1 MRFKSRIVL
10 TAVVI
15 FVLTAPIA
23 MTLVMAATTARAYAY
38 HPDVKAYGNVK
49 KIVYIGR
56 SLFEYKDDQGLSSVL
71 PFDRQDKNVT
81 VTFSNIVFKTEL
93 ENTSI
98 ADGTDVASS
107 AFTFTK
113 DYLSSGDL
121 DYIYLKMTNKSALS
135 TDTDYNCYTKLITTE
150 RSITND
156 YYMLV
161 TAKVKATGSNI
172 ARYHVGVIFRFK
184 DEGANIR
191 LLAVMV
197 KGDGTGDQINAYSNY
212 LGTGYDEVE
221 YMSKG
226 HVDTYYTVQIK
237 IQDLLDAKSKNWKL
251 SKLVG
256 VWYLINLGTG
266 STLDA
271 SSQVEGWIRHGIV
284 SSGGKIYIDDGTTKS
299 LVINGTSGSLPY
311 SAGDVL
317 NIYGANATKIVDVTV
332 PFVLEDEDYEITTIP
347 SSNGFQYKWKFILP
361 KSPSSVGDT
370 LTYSGTNITMRCW
383 FDGSYIDSF
392 YVQGVDKK
400 SAVTS
405 KKVAAAKTA
414 AEEASAYWT
423 YGCASSLV
431 PGNQYD
437 VELTVKDLP
446 ESVWMALTEAP
457 GGWWNPSAW
466 WYQILVYIEAFLSF
480 LGVTVTWSKPYR
492 VPKR

>member
-1 MRFKSRIVL
+1 MKPKRAIAASTVL
-10 TAVVI
+10 LLLFGAV
-15 FVLTAPIA
+15 LP
-23 MTLVMAATTARAYAY
+23 VMADTSIS
-38 HPDVKAYGNVK
+38 HPIVKVFGNVQK
-49 KIVYIGR
+49 DVYFGR
-56 SLFEYKDDQGLSSVL
+56 SLFEYKDDEGLSSVL
-71 PFDRQDKNVT
+71 PFERQDKDIT
-81 VTFSNIVFKTEL
+81 ISYANIIFKTEL

-135 TDTDYNCYTKLITTE
+135 TDTDYNCYTKLNVEE
-150 RSITND
+150 RTVTND

-172 ARYHVGVIFRFK
+172 ARYHVGVIFKFK

-237 IQDLLDAKSKNWKL
+237 IQDLLDAKSKSWKL
-251 SKLVG
+251 SKLIG

-266 STLDA
+266 GTLDS

-284 SSGGKIYIDDGTTKS
+284 SSGGKIYIDDGTSTGTA
-299 LVINGTSGSLPY
+299 INGTTVSFPY
-311 SAGDVL
+311 SAGDVI
-317 NIYGANATKIVDVTV
+317 NVYGANATKIVGV
-332 PFVLEDEDYEITTIP
+332 TIP
-347 SSNGFQYKWKFILP
+347 WQAEVTPEIACDADNLRLQYTWEFTMP
-361 KSPSSVGDT
+361 KSPSGAGDT
-370 LTYSGTNITMRCW
+370 LTFSNTNITLYGYK
-383 FDGSYIDSF
+383 DGDAWDKL
-392 YVQGVDKK
+392 YVNGVDKL
-400 SAVTS
+400 SSIAN
-405 KKVAAAKTA
+405 KKVPT
-414 AEEASAYWT
+414 SGTVDYWT
-423 YGCASSLV
+423 YGLVSSLV
-431 PGNQYD
+431 EGNMYQIVARITYTAEEYD
-437 VELTVKDLP
+437 
-446 ESVWMALTEAP
+446 ALTEAP
-457 GGWWNPSAW
+457 LFWSNPLAW
-466 WYQILVYIEAFLSF
+466 LQYKFWSIIIAIAAFLG
-480 LGVTVTWSKPYR
+480 LGTAWATKQRRRVQ